1 MRAGI
6 LTRRGML
13 ADGSER
19 VRNRERSSRQVIDR
33 RAILKAAGAV
43 AGSAAGR
50 RLPASAADAG
60 LMLPERI
67 EAYPLPGPR
76 TVAIE
81 GRDVAYALAGPAGE
95 PLALYF
101 HGWGDDFRVVLP
113 LEYTL
118 ADAGFRLLVPNR
130 PGYGG
135 TALDWITGGK
145 AFAWRTASDTAD
157 VAARL
162 LDRLRLQE
170 QIPPRVAVI
179 GMSGGAPAAL
189 AFASRHPARTAAL
202 LIQAGVTQPWT
213 DARYVPELLRGEYIT
228 AFERFGWAG
237 DRVSQLMF
245 GLLARLRETS
255 ITDADKVK
263 ALSGERL
270 ASARADPAYQAVIA
284 RLLREDPANRTGEIN
299 DAISIFFSR
308 SAYCDWDRIEA
319 PTLLI
324 HDEKDPFV
332 PIVHA
337 REAKARLRNATLSTF
352 ALGGHILWLGSEA
365 RRMHEARVEFLRR
378 AT

>member
-1 MRAGI
+1 
-6 LTRRGML
+6 ML
-13 ADGSER
+13 ADGDEPLRNR
-19 VRNRERSSRQVIDR
+19 VRSSKQVVDR
-33 RAILKAAGAV
+33 RAILKAAGAL
-43 AGSAAGR
+43 AGLAAGAGA
-50 RLPASAADAG
+50 PVSAADVG
-60 LMLPERI
+60 LMAPERI
-67 EAYPLPGPR
+67 EGYPLPPSK
-76 TVAIE
+76 TAAIE
-81 GRDVAYALAGPAGE
+81 GRDVAYALAGPAGG

-135 TALDWITGGK
+135 TALDWITGGR

-162 LDRLRLQE
+162 LDRLQLQE
-170 QIPPRVAVI
+170 QIPPRVAVV

-213 DARYVPELLRGEYIT
+213 NASYVPELLRGEYTT

-245 GLLARLRETS
+245 GLLAKLRETS
-255 ITDADKVK
+255 ITDADKVR

-270 ASARADPAYQAVIA
+270 ANARADPAYQAVVA
-284 RLLREDPANRTGEIN
+284 RLLREDPANRAGEIN
-299 DAISIFFSR
+299 DAINIFFAR
-308 SAYCDWDRIEA
+308 SAYCDWERIEA

-324 HDEKDPFV
+324 HDERDPFV
-332 PIVHA
+332 PIAHA
-337 REAKARLRNATLSTF
+337 HAAKARLRNATLSTF
-352 ALGGHILWLGSEA
+352 ALGGHIVWLGSEA